1 MGDTLPSKDLMRK
14 LLTVVRLRVKD
25 LAEARGL
32 NISSLQREAKIPM
45 STARRIWY
53 STSDGSEDGP
63 PLKLV
68 NLEVVDQLARFFGV
82 HPGELLARVE
92 EQ

>member
-1 MGDTLPSKDLMRK
+1 
-14 LLTVVRLRVKD
+14 VAVRLRVKE

-53 STSDGSEDGP
+53 STSDGSENGP

-68 NLEVVDQLARFFGV
+68 NLEVIEQLSQFFKVG
-82 HPGELLARVE
+82 PGELFERVV
-92 EQ
+92 

>member
-1 MGDTLPSKDLMRK
+1 MP
-14 LLTVVRLRVKD
+14 VRLRVKE

-45 STARRIWY
+45 STARRVWY

-68 NLEVVDQLARFFGV
+68 NMELIDQISRFFGV
-82 HPGELLARVE
+82 SPGELLERVNE
-92 EQ
+92 S

>member
-1 MGDTLPSKDLMRK
+1 MG
-14 LLTVVRLRVKD
+14 VRLRVKE
-25 LAEARGL
+25 LAEARGF

-53 STSDGSEDGP
+53 SSSDGKEHGP

-68 NLEVVDQLARFFGV
+68 NLDVIEQLSLFFDIM
-82 HPGELLARVE
+82 PGDLFVLDNERH
-92 EQ
+92 